1 MNKYLKMVLYGLIVW
16 LVPFLVSFA
25 FVDRQGNFIVD
36 ETFFKSIM
44 VVTGALAGVVL
55 AVGYFRYVETNYLN
69 EGIVLG
75 LIWLV
80 INLAL
85 DLSMVYGGFFDM
97 SVTQYFTDIGMRYL
111 SMPIYTIG
119 MGYALMQKTKIL
131 TTR

>member
-1 MNKYLKMVLYGLIVW
+1 MNKYLKMFLYGLIVW
-16 LVPFLVSFA
+16 MVPFIVSFA
-25 FVDRQGNFIVD
+25 FVDQQGNFTID

-44 VVTGALAGVVL
+44 VVTGAFIGVIL
-55 AVGYFRYVETNYLN
+55 AVRYFRDVETDYLN

-75 LIWLV
+75 LIWLA

-85 DLSMVYGGFFDM
+85 DLSMVYGGFFHM

-119 MGYALMQKTKIL
+119 MGYALMQSAK
-131 TTR
+131 